1 MNSQQ
6 MKDRLRETYPDGDV
20 DVTDMTGTEDHYS
33 VFVRS
38 KKFAGMTRIQVH
50 KHVMSAFDQE
60 LKSGEVH
67 ALTIKTEIKD

>member
-1 MNSQQ
+1 MNPQQ
-6 MKDRLRETYPDGDV
+6 IKDRLRNAYPDGDV

-38 KKFAGMTRIQVH
+38 AKFVGMTRIQKH
-50 KHVMSAFDQE
+50 KSVMAAFSEE

-67 ALTIKTEIKD
+67 ALTIKTEDK